1 MKFILAKDIDRE
13 KWNRR
18 IANWSGENIFM
29 YTWYLDSVCTH
40 WGGLIEGDYDTILPV
55 SFTSRLGVK
64 QFVQAPF
71 TREYD
76 IVGDRFN
83 WEKALQF
90 LSKKFKTIRFRNG
103 SAELINNKNIRRHQI
118 LSLLPGIAVLKK
130 NYSTNA
136 KRILKKC
143 HNFHLEES
151 FEPEILLELFKKFV
165 APKIESITAK
175 DLRFLQKLME
185 AAIQNKTGELLLV
198 KENNEI
204 VAGGFF
210 LKDKNRITYLKG
222 AGSETAKR
230 SGALYFLIDQ
240 AITRYQNY
248 STFDFGG
255 SDIAPVAEFYH
266 KFGSAD
272 RVYYEYEISDLPLW
286 FKTLKKIRR

>member
-1 MKFILAKDIDRE
+1 MKLILSKDIDQE

-29 YTWYLDSVCTH
+29 YTWYLDAVCNN
-40 WGGLIEGDYDTILPV
+40 WGGLVEGDYETILPI
-55 SFTSRLGVK
+55 SFTSRLGIK

-76 IVGDRFN
+76 IVGDQYN
-83 WEKALQF
+83 WEQALQF
-90 LSKKFKTIRFRNG
+90 LSKEFKTIRFRNG
-103 SAELINNKNIRRHQI
+103 SAEILKNKKLRRHQF
-118 LSLLPGIAVLKK
+118 LSLLAGIDEVKK

-143 HNFHLEES
+143 QNFKIEES
-151 FEPEILLELFKKFV
+151 FEPEILLELFKKYV
-165 APKIESITAK
+165 APKIETITSK
-175 DLRFLQKLME
+175 DIRFLHRLML
-185 AAIQNKTGELLLV
+185 AAIQNKSGELLLV
-198 KENNEI
+198 KEQNEI

-222 AGSETAKR
+222 AGSESAKKA
-230 SGALYFLIDQ
+230 GALYFLIDQ
-240 AITRYQNY
+240 AIVRYQNY
-248 STFDFGG
+248 GMLDFGG

-266 KFGSAD
+266 KFGSTD
-272 RVYYEYEISDLPLW
+272 RVYYEYEISDLPVW